1 MGIDRSYQTQ
11 ILAHDCKTPITPENL
26 LRLTTERNPNNDR
39 SETLTLNYSV
49 EKSLLTSSN
58 VWNEAMNQL
67 NMCQVVQLVLPDE
80 AFVITEDRRVID
92 INIDFSAHYS
102 IGDVGLSPGEA
113 ENSTDGE
120 DPVEGGTADGETLQR
135 N

>member
-1 MGIDRSYQTQ
+1 
-11 ILAHDCKTPITPENL
+11 
-26 LRLTTERNPNNDR
+26 
-39 SETLTLNYSV
+39 
-49 EKSLLTSSN
+49 
-58 VWNEAMNQL
+58 MNQL